1 MDYAIVYSLLL
12 LALVSLADP
21 QVHYDPTWIVQP
33 ANIRELFSLENSH
46 DRNVRDTGTS
56 KSSSSNNGTFSIES
70 GVGPGICLNVTR
82 EKETKYEVKR
92 KSTLNY
98 VYKAGCKNTR
108 SMMDCFEPRLEY
120 TNEIVPVEH
129 FVRVRTPFCCEGYTQ
144 VASRN
149 STSEEESSYISRS
162 WPDGDIYCKPV
173 CNPPCIN
180 GHCAAPNTCKCPKQ
194 MVLMEDN
201 RTCEVPECKPD
212 CVNADCVGHNKCK
225 CHRLYVKDPSEV
237 NFCVPHCSVPCKN
250 NSYCYMPNECRC
262 MNGHRRNPISE
273 KCEPICQLNC
283 VNGYC
288 STAKECTCF
297 EGFTKVVGSNNKCE
311 PKCENCKNGVCTAP
325 GVCKCNDLYKYN
337 EKTKNCEAE
346 CPSDC
351 TQGCDIPMQC
361 KGCKEGYTRTEGSLD
376 CRPQCKGCQN
386 GVCSAPGVCKCNHL
400 YEYNETT
407 KNCTPKCLK
416 GCTRGCDT
424 PMTCKECGEG
434 YKIKNGSLEC
444 EPECKGCNNGVC
456 TAPDVCKCN
465 NLYEYNETTENCTP
479 KCIEG
484 CTRGCDT
491 PMTCKKC
498 EEGYKIKNGSL
509 ECEPECKG
517 CNNGVCTAPGVCK
530 CNDLYKYNG
539 TTNNCTPECPEDC
552 SAGCDS
558 PMQCNACGEGYKRIV
573 GGPNCEPECK
583 GCGNGECMAPG
594 VCLCKEGYA
603 RDLDDTE
610 CVPKC
615 DPVCRNGV
623 CSAPKTCTCFKGYH
637 MVNESVCESD
647 TASCSKSVEDKIK
660 LTHNDSCVDLHEPLQ
675 LYTDYCSSQFTN
687 SSCSDELLCSTPET
701 ETHPICSMH
710 YMCEFVE
717 VPMLHSHSVQLQCR
731 WRNRKMLDKNTTI
744 EFDSSANSTTAV
756 RGSNANMQDDYL
768 PLHFFRSDFHLKP
781 CLLCLCPVNETR
793 SFCSNESY
801 AFRLCACGSSE
812 MAVIIEDSENG
823 LFKQYIHISNYILYF
838 ICILMI
844 VVVLFAVK
852 IKCNNMKNE
861 AKTYVVSSFSNDLY
875 CDGISKFEETEH
887 VYAEIE
893 YDGYEQ
899 PKNIML
905 EFNNS

>member
-1 MDYAIVYSLLL
+1 METKIRLLQMDHSILFIL
-12 LALVSLADP
+12 LACVALADL
-21 QVHYDPTWIVQP
+21 QK
-33 ANIRELFSLENSH
+33 ARMENSH
-46 DRNVRDTGTS
+46 
-56 KSSSSNNGTFSIES
+56 
-70 GVGPGICLNVTR
+70 
-82 EKETKYEVKR
+82 EKESSFEVGVFMNKTEQEMGLLEDN
-92 KSTLNY
+92 KT
-98 VYKAGCKNTR
+98 CK
-108 SMMDCFEPRLEY
+108 
-120 TNEIVPVEH
+120 VPK
-129 FVRVRTPFCCEGYTQ
+129 
-144 VASRN
+144 
-149 STSEEESSYISRS
+149 
-162 WPDGDIYCKPV
+162 CKP
-173 CNPPCIN
+173 N
-180 GHCAAPNTCKCPKQ
+180 
-194 MVLMEDN
+194 
-201 RTCEVPECKPD
+201 
-212 CVNADCVGHNKCK
+212 CVNAASLD
-225 CHRLYVKDPSEV
+225 CHRQ
-237 NFCVPHCSVPCKN
+237 
-250 NSYCYMPNECRC
+250 
-262 MNGHRRNPISE
+262 
-273 KCEPICQLNC
+273 CQ
-283 VNGYC
+283 
-288 STAKECTCF
+288 
-297 EGFTKVVGSNNKCE
+297 
-311 PKCENCKNGVCTAP
+311 NGVFSTS

-407 KNCTPKCLK
+407 KNCTPRCLK
-416 GCTRGCDT
+416 GCTRGCDTPMTCRECEEGYRIKNGSLECDPKCKGCNNGVCTAPDVCKCNNLYEYNGTTKNCTPKCIEGCTRGCDT

-558 PMQCNACGEGYKRIV
+558 PMQCNACREGYKS

-594 VCLCKEGYA
+594 MCLCKEGYA

-615 DPVCRNGV
+615 YPGCKNGV
-623 CSAPKTCTCFKGYH
+623 CSAPKICTCFKGYH
-637 MVNESVCESD
+637 MVNERVCESD
-647 TASCSKSVEDKIK
+647 TESCSKSVWNKIK
-660 LTHNDSCVDLHEPLQ
+660 LTHNDSCVGLHEPLQ
-675 LYTDYCSSQFTN
+675 MYTDNCSSQFTN
-687 SSCSDELLCSTPET
+687 SSCFEELCSTPET

-710 YMCEFVE
+710 YMCEFIE
-717 VPMLHSHSVQLQCR
+717 VPSFTMLHSSSVQLQCR
-731 WRNRKMLDKNTTI
+731 WRNRKMLDKNTKI
-744 EFDSSANSTTAV
+744 EFESSANSTTAV
-756 RGSNANMQDDYL
+756 RGSNANMQDDNL
-768 PLHFFRSDFHLKP
+768 PLYFFRSDFDLNP

-793 SFCSNESY
+793 
-801 AFRLCACGSSE
+801 
-812 MAVIIEDSENG
+812 
-823 LFKQYIHISNYILYF
+823 FKLWFLPSKQLYF
-838 ICILMI
+838 SLYFVCYLHTS
-844 VVVLFAVK
+844 
-852 IKCNNMKNE
+852 NNCPSLDPSYIQMQK
-861 AKTYVVSSFSNDLY
+861 K
-875 CDGISKFEETEH
+875 
-887 VYAEIE
+887 
-893 YDGYEQ
+893 YEQ
-899 PKNIML
+899 R
-905 EFNNS
+905 